1 MVIKRCLFL
10 VFGTQP
16 ERLANGQTAF
26 EYVSHLKTI
35 GAATAPSSF
44 LQAINFMIYTVEPA
58 GAQAIV
64 ESYRILGV
72 VKQASS
78 QKRALKQAPALRV
91 DMVLQLHAIL
101 RHQAFNA
108 LGVCRTSKQGQVHY
122 VLPAFGKAT
131 ASRTSWLARRGNVKM
146 QHLARATQSGYKV
159 DLVGLADVLVWQS
172 KLRLGNLAR
181 VRSRSRLQSVQRRG
195 LVRRRSR

>member
-1 MVIKRCLFL
+1 MA
-10 VFGTQP
+10 
-16 ERLANGQTAF
+16 EQTAF

-108 LGVCRTSKQGQVHY
+108 FDRLAAGLLLMCIYGRCRCSDLRFVQEIGLDVSGRHGFIEVKTEFTQDSEQGETQTPTHC
-122 VLPAFGKAT
+122 
-131 ASRTSWLARRGNVKM
+131 
-146 QHLARATQSGYKV
+146 RACIWCY
-159 DLVGLADVLVWQS
+159 
-172 KLRLGNLAR
+172 
-181 VRSRSRLQSVQRRG
+181 
-195 LVRRRSR
+195 